1 VSELSDRLRKVM
13 RNSDKKSMPA
23 GVPIA
28 VLTFSNSSAY
38 NVGHIDGARFENA
51 RLSPL
56 FAELLKC
63 VEALEYL
70 DNKTQPLI
78 AKTLASLE
86 SKVKEMEK

>member
-1 VSELSDRLRKVM
+1 
-13 RNSDKKSMPA
+13 
-23 GVPIA
+23 
-28 VLTFSNSSAY
+28 
-38 NVGHIDGARFENA
+38 
-51 RLSPL
+51 L